1 MAASGSS
8 SAFISPQMAALLTG
22 KTVRTIHNWLDS
34 GAIAGRQL
42 PSAQV
47 PSGVLRQVDLSS
59 LAAKEAHCLL
69 QAFVD
74 CVLQSDSGDAQALNE
89 VGIYFFWSGEYSIA
103 ANCFEAAAKKGHA
116 DAMDFLSTCY
126 FNGQGVDKNQGLG
139 LRWLGSAAALGHSL
153 AQGKLRAL
161 GFEV

>member
-1 MAASGSS
+1 MEAFCPST
-8 SAFISPQMAALLTG
+8 AFISPQMAALLTG

-34 GAIAGRQL
+34 GVIAGQQL
-42 PSAQV
+42 PSSQV

-59 LAAKEAHCLL
+59 LAAKDQHCLL

-74 CVLQSDSGDAQALNE
+74 GVKQADSGDAEALNQ
-89 VGIYFFWSGEYSIA
+89 VGIYFYWSGDHAIA
-103 ANCFEAAAKKGHA
+103 SSFFEAAAKKGHA
-116 DAMDFLSTCY
+116 DAMDFLSACY
-126 FNGQGVDKNQGLG
+126 FNGKGVDKNQGLG